1 MEEDEE
7 EELLPEDDEWIS
19 DEEPYVGVLDL
30 SYSSLANVVESHKL
44 AKVKRKMMKNMEEP
58 RRERLCPLRSL

>member
-7 EELLPEDDEWIS
+7 EELPPEDDEWIS

-30 SYSSLANVVESHKL
+30 SYSSLANVVESHK
-44 AKVKRKMMKNMEEP
+44 
-58 RRERLCPLRSL
+58 

>member
-1 MEEDEE
+1 MEDDEE

-30 SYSSLANVVESHKL
+30 SYSRLANVVES
-44 AKVKRKMMKNMEEP
+44 RT
-58 RRERLCPLRSL
+58 